1 MGAGPTY
8 EYLWAD
14 EKHKKPVAVSAP
26 EYVGLLMDWIQ
37 AKIDDEEIFPARVDV
52 PFPRTFQNEVK
63 SLVYFLILFY
73 LLLLLFCL
81 VKHAH

>member
-14 EKHKKPVAVSAP
+14 EKQKKPLAVSAP

-52 PFPRTFQNEVK
+52 PFPRTFVNEVIYYYSNPLPIQPTAI
-63 SLVYFLILFY
+63 SLCYTS
-73 LLLLLFCL
+73 
-81 VKHAH
+81 